1 MKTMHTTGFP
11 STRERDDATLI
22 GVIAAVRAQAPL
34 SQPARVDILL
44 TQGLD
49 ALLEEVFGNTLIHPE
64 RDAALTQAALDLQAW
79 REQGYQVTS
88 SIVFDDGFGKGF
100 LPGPIHSPAS
110 EALVGGFSGPIA
122 FGEAQSGSSGA

>member
-1 MKTMHTTGFP
+1 MPPALPGSNNLQVIAVGICGSGLDPSRGELFPSGYPATTMKTMHTTGFP

-64 RDAALTQAALDLQAW
+64 RDAALTQAALDLQTW
-79 REQGYQVTS
+79 
-88 SIVFDDGFGKGF
+88 
-100 LPGPIHSPAS
+100 
-110 EALVGGFSGPIA
+110 
-122 FGEAQSGSSGA
+122 

>member
-1 MKTMHTTGFP
+1 MHTTGFP

-49 ALLEEVFGNTLIHPE
+49 ALLEEVFGK
-64 RDAALTQAALDLQAW
+64 D
-79 REQGYQVTS
+79 
-88 SIVFDDGFGKGF
+88 F